1 MVESHPNLE
10 HVLSDW
16 ASWSTPSC
24 TTVTRTIADQCV
36 LSAKVVTVIQGVR
49 RCGKST
55 LLSQLQQIHQIP
67 SNAAVHINFE
77 DPRLAG
83 YLNTALLD
91 QIYTSATE
99 HCSQPLTFF
108 LDEIQ
113 NVNLWQKWINTRL
126 SSNESHRYVVTGSNS
141 KLLSGELAS
150 TLTGRH
156 LSHEL
161 FPFNFNEYQAA
172 TGSNNLFGLI
182 ESGGFPATFDFPKPQ
197 QLLQQYFVDIIDKDI
212 RERVAARSS
221 RAIQAVVKMVFESI
235 GSEISLRR
243 IAGSVQLSPETV
255 NHYLQACEDAYLIFS
270 CPFFAYS
277 ENQRQRHNRK
287 YYSIDTGLRR
297 SVVTQR
303 TTDYGKDFENLVY
316 LSLRAKTKDI
326 AYWRDKGEVD
336 FVVQTDRGITPIQV
350 TVGEPQARH
359 EDALAEFYKKFPH
372 ANEALFITPDS
383 FEQID
388 QVI

>member
-67 SNAAVHINFE
+67 SNAAMHINLE

-83 YLNTALLD
+83 YLNAALLD
-91 QIYTSATE
+91 QIYTFATE
-99 HCSQPLTFF
+99 HCSKPLTFF

-161 FPFNFNEYQAA
+161 FPFNFKEYQAA
-172 TGSNNLFGLI
+172 TKSSSLFGLI

-372 ANEALFITPDS
+372 ANEALFVTPDS

-388 QVI
+388 RVN

>member
-1 MVESHPNLE
+1 MAEQHPDLDR
-10 HVLSDW
+10 VLADW
-16 ASWSTPSC
+16 TSWSDPSD
-24 TTVTRTIADQCV
+24 TTVKRTLADHCI
-36 LSAKVVTVIQGVR
+36 LSEKVVTVVQGVR
-49 RCGKST
+49 HCGKST
-55 LLSQLQQIHQIP
+55 LLTQLQQIHKIP
-67 SNAAVHINFE
+67 SQAAVHINFE

-83 YLNTALLD
+83 YLTTALLD
-91 QIYTSATE
+91 QIYTRATE
-99 HCSQPLTFF
+99 QYSEPLTFF

-113 NVNLWQKWINTRL
+113 NVSLWQKWINTRL

-161 FPFNFNEYQAA
+161 FPFNFTEYQAV
-172 TGSNNLFGLI
+172 TNSRDLFGLI
-182 ESGGFPATFDFPKPQ
+182 DSGGFPATFNFPKPQ
-197 QLLQQYFVDIIDKDI
+197 QLLQQYFVDIIDKDV

-221 RAIQAVVKMVFESI
+221 RSIQAVVKMVFESL

-277 ENQRQRHNRK
+277 EKQRQRHNRK
-287 YYSIDTGLRR
+287 YYAIDTGLRR
-297 SVVTQR
+297 SVITQR
-303 TTDYGKDFENLVY
+303 TADYGKDFENLVY
-316 LSLRAKTKDI
+316 LSLRSKTKDI
-326 AYWRDKGEVD
+326 SYWRDKGEVD
-336 FVVQTDRGITPIQV
+336 FVVQTNSGITPIQV

-359 EDALAEFYKKFPH
+359 QDALAEFYRKFPH

-388 QVI
+388 QVL